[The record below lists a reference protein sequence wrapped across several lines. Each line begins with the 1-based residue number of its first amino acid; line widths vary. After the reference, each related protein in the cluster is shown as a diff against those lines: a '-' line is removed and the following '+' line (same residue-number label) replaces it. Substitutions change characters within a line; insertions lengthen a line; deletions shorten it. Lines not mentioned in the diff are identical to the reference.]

1 METTV
6 QLNHLVIGLLGFG
19 TLCASLFAIWRL
31 FDRIRQPV
39 TKLEEDNEKFRKFVY
54 EKMNDI
60 DARIADNRKD
70 VESVLHVIDEAKS
83 IKTAITRR
91 IDEML
96 TKIQDFKTEVTKEFG
111 DLKLKMSD
119 DHGSLSERLTA
130 LENSGCDPIKR
141 ERTK

>member
-6 QLNHLVIGLLGFG
+6 QLNHLIVGLLGFG

-39 TKLEEDNEKFRKFVY
+39 TQLEELSREFRKETY
-54 EKMNDI
+54 ERFNALEAKV
-60 DARIADNRKD
+60 ADNRKD
-70 VESVLHVIDEAKS
+70 VESVIHVIDEAKS
-83 IKTAITRR
+83 IKSAITQR
-91 IDEML
+91 IDKMMAEL
-96 TKIQDFKTEVTKEFG
+96 QGFKTDVTKGFG
-111 DLKLKMSD
+111 DLKLKMSE

-141 ERTK
+141 EKAK